1 MSKPDAELEEL
12 LTDGLRGLGLD
23 PAPALV
29 AVLADYVRL
38 LTKWNQAYNLT
49 SVRDPR
55 DMVPRHILDSLSARP
70 CLVGL
75 TVLDVGTGAGLPGLP
90 LALAE
95 PARQFWLMDSGL
107 KKARFVRHAVAEL
120 GLKNVA
126 VEHCRVEDYEPGQGF
141 DTLITR
147 ALCGLGDFV
156 ESCGR
161 LVSAGGRLVAMKGRY
176 PEDELR
182 QVPSDWRA
190 AVERVSG
197 PGLVAERH
205 LVVLERR

>member
-1 MSKPDAELEEL
+1 MSKSDAELEEL
-12 LTDGLRGLGLD
+12 LTDGLTGLGLD
-23 PAPALV
+23 VAPALI
-29 AVLADYVRL
+29 AALADYVRL

-75 TVLDVGTGAGLPGLP
+75 TVLDVGTGAGLPGVP

-147 ALCGLGDFV
+147 ALCSLSDFV
-156 ESCGR
+156 GRCGR

-182 QVPSDWRA
+182 RVPSDWRA
-190 AVERVSG
+190 SVERVEV
-197 PGLVAERH
+197 PGLAAERH

>member
-1 MSKPDAELEEL
+1 VSKPDAELEEL
-12 LTDGLRGLGLD
+12 LTDGLTELGLA
-23 PAPALV
+23 PGPALV
-29 AVLADYVRL
+29 AALANYVRL

-55 DMVPRHILDSLSARP
+55 EMVARHILDSLSARP

-120 GLKNVA
+120 GLKNAA
-126 VEHCRVEDYEPGQGF
+126 VEHCRVEDYEAGQGF

-156 ESCGR
+156 ERCGR
-161 LVSAGGRLVAMKGRY
+161 LVAAGGRLVAMKGRY

-182 QVPSDWRA
+182 RLPSEWCA
-190 AVERVSG
+190 SVERVSV